1 MATARRSGMPR
12 TPPVTRGGREEPRP
26 HGGTA
31 GGGPTEAVFVDLDR
45 TLLRGASGL
54 VLGAAMRAEGLMD
67 GRPSLPGESLLYRL
81 YDLQGESLAFMAMV
95 RAAPRFTTGWDVDAV
110 RRAGGRAAADLAELV
125 QPYAPA
131 VLAAHRAAGRL
142 LVLATTSPIDLVA
155 PFAELAGF
163 DDVVGTRY
171 ASRDG
176 RYTGGIDGDFAW
188 ATGKLAVVRRWAA
201 TAGVDLAR
209 SHAYTDSVFDVPLL
223 RAVGHPHAVNP
234 DRRLRAVATVQRWPI
249 EHWDRPPGVP
259 KMAGIEPYHLLR
271 PFVRPEAFPYARFD
285 IAGLENIPARGPA
298 LLASNHRSYFDVV
311 ALAII
316 AARLG
321 RPVRFLA
328 KRELFDAPV
337 VGQLAR
343 ALGGISVDRGSG
355 SDQPLRDAQRALEA
369 GELVVILPQG
379 TIPRGEAFFDPV
391 LRAKTGTARLA
402 AMTGAPVVP
411 IGLWGTERV
420 WPRSSRVPTV
430 TTFADPPLIRV
441 RVGSPVRLGLEDA
454 VADTAAVM
462 AAIVALLPDE
472 ATVRGRPTDEEMAR
486 TFPPGHRPT

>member
-1 MATARRSGMPR
+1 
-12 TPPVTRGGREEPRP
+12 
-26 HGGTA
+26 
-31 GGGPTEAVFVDLDR
+31 VFIDLDR
-45 TLLRGASGL
+45 TLLRGASGR
-54 VLGAAMRAEGLMD
+54 VLSKAMKAEGLFD
-67 GRPSLPGESLLYRL
+67 GRPSLPGENLLYRL

-95 RAAPRFTTGWDVDAV
+95 RAAPRFTTGWDADAV
-110 RRAGGRAAADLAELV
+110 RRAGEMASSELAALV

-131 VLAAHRAAGRL
+131 VLAGHRAAGRL

-171 ASRDG
+171 ASRHG
-176 RYTGGIDGDFAW
+176 RYTGGIDGEFAW
-188 ATGKLAVVRRWAA
+188 ATGKLAAVQRWAA
-201 TAGVDLAR
+201 KAGVDLGR
-209 SHAYTDSVFDVPLL
+209 SHAYSDSVFDLPLL

-234 DRRLRAVATVQRWPI
+234 DRRLRALSMVQHWPI

-259 KMAGIEPYHLLR
+259 KMAGLEPYHLLR
-271 PFVRPEAFPYARFD
+271 PFVRAEAFPYARFD
-285 IAGLENIPARGPA
+285 IAGIDNIPVRGPA
-298 LLASNHRSYFDVV
+298 LLAANHRSYFDVV
-311 ALAII
+311 ALAIV

-321 RPVRFLA
+321 RPVRFLG

-337 VGQLAR
+337 IGPLAR

-402 AMTGAPVVP
+402 AMTGVPVVP
-411 IGLWGTERV
+411 IGLWGTEKV
-420 WPRSSRVPTV
+420 WPRSARVPTV
-430 TTFADPPLIRV
+430 TTITNPPTIRV
-441 RVGSPVRLGLEDA
+441 RIGPPVRLGLEDA
-454 VADTAAVM
+454 VADSAAVM
-462 AAIVALLPDE
+462 DAIASLLPDE
-472 ATVRGRPTDEEMAR
+472 ATLRGKPTDEELAR
-486 TFPPGHRPT
+486 THPPGHRPT

>member
-1 MATARRSGMPR
+1 MVTARSSGMPR
-12 TPPVTRGGREEPRP
+12 TSARKASGRAPAAKRGGS
-26 HGGTA
+26 G
-31 GGGPTEAVFVDLDR
+31 EAVFVDLDR

-54 VLGAAMRAEGLMD
+54 VLGAAMRAEGLFD
-67 GRPSLPGESLLYRL
+67 GRPSLPGESLIYRL
-81 YDLQGESLAFMAMV
+81 YDFQGESLAFMAMV
-95 RAAPRFTTGWDVDAV
+95 RAAPRFTAGWEAEAV
-110 RRAGGRAAADLAELV
+110 RRAGKRGAAELAELV

-142 LVLATTSPIDLVA
+142 LVLATTSPVDLVT
-155 PFAELAGF
+155 PFAELVGF
-163 DDVVGTRY
+163 DDVIGTRY
-171 ASRDG
+171 ATRDG

-188 ATGKLAVVRRWAA
+188 ATGKLAAVRRWAA
-201 TAGVDLAR
+201 ASGVDVAR
-209 SHAYTDSVFDVPLL
+209 SHAYSDSVFDVPLL

-259 KMAGIEPYHLLR
+259 KMVGLEPYHLLR
-271 PFVRPEAFPYARFD
+271 PFVRPESFPYARFD
-285 IAGLENIPARGPA
+285 IAGVDNIPVRGPA

-316 AARLG
+316 AARMG
-321 RPVRFLA
+321 RPVRFLG

-343 ALGGISVDRGSG
+343 ALGGISVDRGKG

-379 TIPRGEAFFDPV
+379 TIPRGPAFFDPV

-420 WPRSSRVPTV
+420 WPRSSRVPTM
-430 TTFADPPLIRV
+430 TTFTHPPTIRV
-441 RVGSPVRLGLEDA
+441 RVGPPVRLGLEDA
-454 VADTAAVM
+454 GADSVAVM
-462 AAIVALLPDE
+462 DAIGALLPDE
-472 ATVRGRPTDEEMAR
+472 ASLMGQPTAEELAR
-486 TFPPGHRPT
+486 TYPPGHRPT

>member
-1 MATARRSGMPR
+1 MPR
-12 TPPVTRGGREEPRP
+12 TPPVIAARPEAPRP
-26 HGGTA
+26 RLDASGGA
-31 GGGPTEAVFVDLDR
+31 RRNEAVFVDLDR

-54 VLGAAMRAEGLMD
+54 VLGAAMRAEGLFD

-95 RAAPRFTTGWDVDAV
+95 RAAPRFTSGWDVEAV
-110 RRAGGRAAADLAELV
+110 RRAGANAAAGLAELV

-131 VLAAHRAAGRL
+131 VLAGHRADGRL
-142 LVLATTSPIDLVA
+142 LVLATTSPVDLVA

-171 ASRDG
+171 ASSDG
-176 RYTGGIDGDFAW
+176 RYTGGIDGDFVW
-188 ATGKLAVVRRWAA
+188 ATGKLAAVRRWAA
-201 TAGVDLAR
+201 ASGVDLAA
-209 SHAYTDSVFDVPLL
+209 SHAYSDSVFDVPLL

-234 DRRLRAVATVQRWPI
+234 DRRLRALATVQRWPV

-259 KMAGIEPYHLLR
+259 KMVGIEPYHLLR

-285 IAGLENIPARGPA
+285 IAGLENIPVRGPA

-402 AMTGAPVVP
+402 AMTGVPVVP
-411 IGLWGTERV
+411 IGLWGTEHV
-420 WPRSSRVPTV
+420 WPRSARVPTM
-430 TTFADPPLIRV
+430 TTFADPPAVRV
-441 RVGSPVRLGLEDA
+441 RVGPAVHLGLEDA
-454 VADTAAVM
+454 VADSAAVM

-472 ATVRGRPTDEEMAR
+472 ATVRGHPTDEEMAR
-486 TFPPGHRPT
+486 TFPSGHRPT

>member
-1 MATARRSGMPR
+1 MVTARA
-12 TPPVTRGGREEPRP
+12 PVG
-26 HGGTA
+26 A
-31 GGGPTEAVFVDLDR
+31 GSNADGAALDEAVFVDLDR

-54 VLGAAMRAEGLMD
+54 VLGAAMKAEGLLD
-67 GRPSLPGESLLYRL
+67 GRPSVPGEDLLYRL
-81 YDLQGESLAFMAMV
+81 YDIQGESLAFMAMV
-95 RAAPRFTTGWDVDAV
+95 RAAPRFTAGWDVDAMC
-110 RRAGGRAAADLAELV
+110 RAGQRAATGLAELV

-131 VLAAHRAAGRL
+131 VLAEHRAAGRL
-142 LVLATTSPIDLVA
+142 LVLATTSPVDLVA

-171 ASRDG
+171 GRLDG

-188 ATGKLAVVRRWAA
+188 ATGKLAAVRRWAA
-201 TAGVDLAR
+201 TAGVDLTR
-209 SHAYTDSVFDVPLL
+209 SHAYSDSVFDLPLL

-234 DRRLRAVATVQRWPI
+234 DRRLRAVAALSRWPI

-259 KMAGIEPYHLLR
+259 KVAGLEAYHLLR

-285 IAGLENIPARGPA
+285 ITGTENIPVRGPA

-311 ALAII
+311 ALAIV
-316 AARLG
+316 AARMG

-328 KRELFDAPV
+328 KRELFEAPV
-337 VGQLAR
+337 VGPIAR
-343 ALGGISVDRGSG
+343 ALGGISVDRGTR
-355 SDQPLRDAQRALEA
+355 SDQPLRAAQRALEA

-420 WPRSSRVPTV
+420 WPRSSRVPTM
-430 TTFADPPLIRV
+430 TTFTDPPTIAV
-441 RVGSPVRLGLEDA
+441 RVGPPVKLGLEDA

-462 AAIVALLPDE
+462 DAIVALLPDE
-472 ATVRGRPTDEEMAR
+472 ARSTRRPTDEEIAR
-486 TFPPGHRPT
+486 TLPPGRRPA